1 MVYYPYLYFCIGPP
15 GRRVLLYYCIF
26 VLLYLFLYFVLSN
39 PLDTFKWSVP
49 LSISR
54 GKKFRHLITVHDQI
68 QIQESSSIQ
77 KDEQKVYGIH
87 DPANYDF
94 DLNMWS
100 STKADDLRSSLKRL
114 NKVELSKSSKEILEA
129 ILFASGSPVLEEDL
143 KDKMIHKKEFK
154 KEIESLRDFYQNR
167 GINLIKAGNKWSF
180 RTAESIKDDLT
191 IFKTQKR
198 KLSRA
203 AIETLSII
211 AYQQPI
217 TRSEIEN
224 IRGVQMGRGSI
235 DHLVEIGWIKPSGR
249 KNIPGKP
256 ALWVTTE
263 LFMEHFGIENISDLP
278 SKEELKAS
286 GFLEKR
292 SAIATITDIAGK
304 NEFLEDKEVED
315 EETLEDFISEESAK

>member
-1 MVYYPYLYFCIGPP
+1 M
-15 GRRVLLYYCIF
+15 
-26 VLLYLFLYFVLSN
+26 
-39 PLDTFKWSVP
+39 
-49 LSISR
+49 
-54 GKKFRHLITVHDQI
+54 
-68 QIQESSSIQ
+68 
-77 KDEQKVYGIH
+77 
-87 DPANYDF
+87 
-94 DLNMWS
+94 
-100 STKADDLRSSLKRL
+100 STNRD
-114 NKVELSKSSKEILEA
+114 SKILEA

-143 KDKMIHKKEFK
+143 KDKMINKKEFK
-154 KEIESLRDFYQNR
+154 KEIESLKEFYQNR
-167 GINLIKAGNKWSF
+167 GINLIKTGNKWSF

-235 DHLVEIGWIKPSGR
+235 DHLMEIGWIKPSGR

-304 NEFLEDKEVED
+304 NEFLEDKEVDD
-315 EETLEDFISEESAK
+315 EETLEDFIPEESAT

>member
-1 MVYYPYLYFCIGPP
+1 M
-15 GRRVLLYYCIF
+15 
-26 VLLYLFLYFVLSN
+26 
-39 PLDTFKWSVP
+39 
-49 LSISR
+49 
-54 GKKFRHLITVHDQI
+54 
-68 QIQESSSIQ
+68 
-77 KDEQKVYGIH
+77 
-87 DPANYDF
+87 
-94 DLNMWS
+94 
-100 STKADDLRSSLKRL
+100 STNRD
-114 NKVELSKSSKEILEA
+114 SKILEA

-143 KDKMIHKKEFK
+143 KDKMINKKEFK
-154 KEIESLRDFYQNR
+154 KEIESLREFYQNR
-167 GINLIKAGNKWSF
+167 GINLIKTGNKWSF

-235 DHLVEIGWIKPSGR
+235 DHLMEIGWIKPSGR

-304 NEFLEDKEVED
+304 NEFLEDKEVDD
-315 EETLEDFISEESAK
+315 EETLEDFIPEESA

>member
-1 MVYYPYLYFCIGPP
+1 M
-15 GRRVLLYYCIF
+15 
-26 VLLYLFLYFVLSN
+26 
-39 PLDTFKWSVP
+39 
-49 LSISR
+49 
-54 GKKFRHLITVHDQI
+54 
-68 QIQESSSIQ
+68 
-77 KDEQKVYGIH
+77 
-87 DPANYDF
+87 
-94 DLNMWS
+94 
-100 STKADDLRSSLKRL
+100 STNRD
-114 NKVELSKSSKEILEA
+114 SKILEA

-143 KDKMIHKKEFK
+143 KDKMINKKEFK
-154 KEIESLRDFYQNR
+154 KEIESLKEFYQNR
-167 GINLIKAGNKWSF
+167 GINLIKTGNKWSF
-180 RTAESIKDDLT
+180 RTAESIKEDLT

-235 DHLVEIGWIKPSGR
+235 DHLMEIGWIKPSGR

-256 ALWVTTE
+256 ALCVTTE

-304 NEFLEDKEVED
+304 NEFLEDKEVDD
-315 EETLEDFISEESAK
+315 EETLEDFIPEDSAK

>member
-1 MVYYPYLYFCIGPP
+1 M
-15 GRRVLLYYCIF
+15 
-26 VLLYLFLYFVLSN
+26 
-39 PLDTFKWSVP
+39 
-49 LSISR
+49 
-54 GKKFRHLITVHDQI
+54 
-68 QIQESSSIQ
+68 
-77 KDEQKVYGIH
+77 
-87 DPANYDF
+87 
-94 DLNMWS
+94 
-100 STKADDLRSSLKRL
+100 STNRD
-114 NKVELSKSSKEILEA
+114 SKILEA

-143 KDKMIHKKEFK
+143 KDKMINKKEFK
-154 KEIESLRDFYQNR
+154 KEIESLKEFYQNR
-167 GINLIKAGNKWSF
+167 GINLIKTGNKWSF
-180 RTAESIKDDLT
+180 RTSESIKDDLT

-235 DHLVEIGWIKPSGR
+235 DHLMEIGWIKPSGR

-304 NEFLEDKEVED
+304 NEFLEDKEVDD
-315 EETLEDFISEESAK
+315 EETLEDFIPEESAK

>member
-1 MVYYPYLYFCIGPP
+1 M
-15 GRRVLLYYCIF
+15 
-26 VLLYLFLYFVLSN
+26 
-39 PLDTFKWSVP
+39 
-49 LSISR
+49 
-54 GKKFRHLITVHDQI
+54 
-68 QIQESSSIQ
+68 
-77 KDEQKVYGIH
+77 
-87 DPANYDF
+87 
-94 DLNMWS
+94 
-100 STKADDLRSSLKRL
+100 STNRD
-114 NKVELSKSSKEILEA
+114 SKILEA

-143 KDKMIHKKEFK
+143 KDKMINKKEFK
-154 KEIESLRDFYQNR
+154 KEIESLKEFYQNR
-167 GINLIKAGNKWSF
+167 GINLIKTGNKWSF

-191 IFKTQKR
+191 ILKTQKR

-235 DHLVEIGWIKPSGR
+235 DHLMEIGWIKPSGR

-315 EETLEDFISEESAK
+315 EETLEDFISEESTK

>member
-1 MVYYPYLYFCIGPP
+1 MIDK
-15 GRRVLLYYCIF
+15 
-26 VLLYLFLYFVLSN
+26 N
-39 PLDTFKWSVP
+39 
-49 LSISR
+49 
-54 GKKFRHLITVHDQI
+54 
-68 QIQESSSIQ
+68 
-77 KDEQKVYGIH
+77 
-87 DPANYDF
+87 
-94 DLNMWS
+94 
-100 STKADDLRSSLKRL
+100 LK
-114 NKVELSKSSKEILEA
+114 ILEA
-129 ILFASGSPVLEEDL
+129 ILFASGSPVSEEDL
-143 KDKMIHKKEFK
+143 KDKIINKKEFK
-154 KEIESLRDFYQNR
+154 KEIESLKNFYQDR
-167 GINLIKAGNKWSF
+167 GINLIKTGNKWSF
-180 RTAESIKDDLT
+180 RTAKSIKDELT

-235 DHLVEIGWIKPSGR
+235 DHLMEIGWIKPSGR

-278 SKEELKAS
+278 SKDELKAS

-304 NEFLEDKEVED
+304 NEEIEAQEADDKEN
-315 EETLEDFISEESAK
+315 LEDFIPEESSS

>member
-1 MVYYPYLYFCIGPP
+1 M
-15 GRRVLLYYCIF
+15 
-26 VLLYLFLYFVLSN
+26 
-39 PLDTFKWSVP
+39 
-49 LSISR
+49 
-54 GKKFRHLITVHDQI
+54 
-68 QIQESSSIQ
+68 
-77 KDEQKVYGIH
+77 
-87 DPANYDF
+87 
-94 DLNMWS
+94 
-100 STKADDLRSSLKRL
+100 STNRD
-114 NKVELSKSSKEILEA
+114 SKILEA

-143 KDKMIHKKEFK
+143 KDKMINKKEFK
-154 KEIESLRDFYQNR
+154 KEIESLREFYQNR
-167 GINLIKAGNKWSF
+167 GINLIKTGNKWSF

-235 DHLVEIGWIKPSGR
+235 DHLMEIGWIKPSGR

-304 NEFLEDKEVED
+304 NEFLEDKEVDD
-315 EETLEDFISEESAK
+315 EETLEDFIPEESAT

>member
-1 MVYYPYLYFCIGPP
+1 M
-15 GRRVLLYYCIF
+15 
-26 VLLYLFLYFVLSN
+26 
-39 PLDTFKWSVP
+39 
-49 LSISR
+49 
-54 GKKFRHLITVHDQI
+54 
-68 QIQESSSIQ
+68 
-77 KDEQKVYGIH
+77 
-87 DPANYDF
+87 
-94 DLNMWS
+94 
-100 STKADDLRSSLKRL
+100 STNRD
-114 NKVELSKSSKEILEA
+114 SKILEA

-143 KDKMIHKKEFK
+143 KDKMINKKEFK
-154 KEIESLRDFYQNR
+154 NEIESLKEFYQNR
-167 GINLIKAGNKWSF
+167 GINLIKTGNKWSF

-235 DHLVEIGWIKPSGR
+235 DHLMEIGWIKPSGR

-304 NEFLEDKEVED
+304 NEFLEDKEVDD
-315 EETLEDFISEESAK
+315 EETLEDFIPEESAK

>member
-1 MVYYPYLYFCIGPP
+1 M
-15 GRRVLLYYCIF
+15 
-26 VLLYLFLYFVLSN
+26 
-39 PLDTFKWSVP
+39 
-49 LSISR
+49 
-54 GKKFRHLITVHDQI
+54 
-68 QIQESSSIQ
+68 
-77 KDEQKVYGIH
+77 
-87 DPANYDF
+87 
-94 DLNMWS
+94 
-100 STKADDLRSSLKRL
+100 STNRD
-114 NKVELSKSSKEILEA
+114 SKILEA

-143 KDKMIHKKEFK
+143 KDKMINKIEFK
-154 KEIESLRDFYQNR
+154 KEIESLREFYQNR
-167 GINLIKAGNKWSF
+167 GINLIKTGNKWSF

-235 DHLVEIGWIKPSGR
+235 DHLMEIGWIKPSGR

-304 NEFLEDKEVED
+304 NEFQEDKEVDD
-315 EETLEDFISEESAK
+315 EETLEDFIPEESAK